1 MTRALAQRVRTT
13 TRGDDGQIMLLS
25 ICFAVVCLLLVTVV
39 VSASAVH
46 LERKRLVAVADSL
59 ALAAAD
65 QVDTDGYFRGELPE
79 PADGAGVHLTDAAVA
94 AAVTRH
100 LGTWPSE
107 ALPHGIVV
115 ERAGTPDGRTAEVRL
130 RAVAR
135 PPLVTWVLAP
145 WGDGITVHARASAR
159 AW

>member
-1 MTRALAQRVRTT
+1 MRRRIRELSAD
-13 TRGDDGQIMLLS
+13 DDGQIMLLS
-25 ICFAVVCLLLVTVV
+25 LCFAVVCLLLVTVI

-65 QVDTDGYFRGELPE
+65 QVDTDEYFGGGAPE
-79 PADGAGVHLTDAAVA
+79 PVEGAGVHLSDTGVADAVS
-94 AAVTRH
+94 RH
-100 LGTWPSE
+100 LGAWPAD
-107 ALPHGIVV
+107 ALPHGVVV

-145 WGDGITVHARASAR
+145 WSDGITVHARASAR